1 MHNGR
6 GTGGQLAQL
15 KNIEQLQII
24 AATKS
29 RHLTAL
35 DTATQGDEV
44 NPMAPTVSQVPNLQT
59 NIRLHPKP
67 WLKSKVGGQVSD
79 PQSPSTTSP
88 TFKLTAPSQQF
99 GFRLP
104 DSALANTRNQGAP
117 NQDVDSVSNSSGPPS
132 SQASLLF
139 SRGASGAS
147 TPTSRAPSIFSS
159 AQGDQDIIPHTNG
172 RSSHLRRLAIA
183 SQSGIEAPARI
194 SHASSQPQSLH
205 HSCLSSHQ
213 PGEAPQFIHHPQ
225 QFSCS
230 DLWGGKRQ
238 STAAPD
244 LSLPFQ
250 ESSIPPSLCFDK
262 LNEPDSLLCPPDL
275 CRTASFY
282 TPLDG
287 YTLQGHSLFTCLDQV
302 DNNDDNVEVNLNGE
316 LDINE
321 RSPSE
326 DDRFTKAVI

>member
-1 MHNGR
+1 MTGCNWLQPVFYFCSSHHNRNRMDHATPWTGNR
-6 GTGGQLAQL
+6 GSVQIGCGPVQLPVFPFGCNWTL
-15 KNIEQLQII
+15 E
-24 AATKS
+24 
-29 RHLTAL
+29 HY
-35 DTATQGDEV
+35 
-44 NPMAPTVSQVPNLQT
+44 
-59 NIRLHPKP
+59 
-67 WLKSKVGGQVSD
+67 
-79 PQSPSTTSP
+79 SP
-88 TFKLTAPSQQF
+88 TFKLAAPSQQF

-117 NQDVDSVSNSSGPPS
+117 NQDVDSVSNLSGPPS
-132 SQASLLF
+132 SQASSLF
-139 SRGASGAS
+139 SRGAS
-147 TPTSRAPSIFSS
+147 TPTSCAPSICSS
-159 AQGDQDIIPHTNG
+159 AQGDQDIILHTNG

-183 SQSGIEAPARI
+183 SQSGIKAPAHI
-194 SHASSQPQSLH
+194 SRASSQPQSLH
-205 HSCLSSHQ
+205 HSRLSSHQ
-213 PGEAPQFIHHPQ
+213 SSEAPQFIRHPQ

-230 DLWGGKRQ
+230 DLWGEKRQ

-250 ESSIPPSLCFDK
+250 ESSILPSLCFDK

-287 YTLQGHSLFTCLDQV
+287 YTLQGHSLFTCPDQV

-326 DDRFTKAVI
+326 DDRFAKAVI